1 MSHIVTCR
9 WCHEKFDTDEMS
21 PDEWVASGKSGKA
34 YYHKKC
40 YIAKGTPGAQRPE
53 RVDSSDAELFKL
65 YLESIIDF
73 IERDLRRFD
82 YDPGRIGMMMKD
94 YRKKYGYTYKGMF
107 FSVKYFFEIK
117 KNSWDKAN
125 GAIGIV
131 PYVYQEAT
139 DYWVER
145 EAKESGIL
153 AKIEKQIAAR
163 AAAEPIVIKKKQE
176 KKKKYQYDFE

>member
-21 PDEWVASGKSGKA
+21 PDEWVTSGKSGKA

-82 YDPGRIGMMMKD
+82 YDPGRIGMMMKY
-94 YRKKYGYTYKGMF
+94 YRKRGCLHN
-107 FSVKYFFEIK
+107 I
-117 KNSWDKAN
+117 
-125 GAIGIV
+125 
-131 PYVYQEAT
+131 
-139 DYWVER
+139 
-145 EAKESGIL
+145 
-153 AKIEKQIAAR
+153 
-163 AAAEPIVIKKKQE
+163 
-176 KKKKYQYDFE
+176 